1 MMSWSRFVAAIVLLL
16 AGSVQPAWSQVC
28 TPEVRGTL
36 AASGS
41 LAAPVVLGNTA
52 YFPAGNA
59 GLVWIDVTDPD
70 NPGLLGS
77 LDTQGQGMAA
87 VLEFFD
93 GYLVMADGSAG
104 LVVFTLA
111 GDGTPTQAATGS
123 VGGSAL
129 SLAGG
134 SGVYTVGTQ
143 EGSLVT
149 VSLGNGFNPE
159 VQGSVSV
166 GGPVRDQAQNLS
178 TVYCAAGSAGLVAVD
193 ISDRA
198 NPVVSATYDL
208 GGTVVSLAKDGNVLY
223 AGVEGVGLVAMEM
236 QASGLVTLASLS
248 TPATPTDIVAWG
260 GRVYIAMVDWGLMA
274 VDSSLGQAMLQLG
287 ELSLTG
293 ASGLAQAGDLLYV
306 GRGTQ
311 GFAAVDVSGCATAG
325 VTLSTLYIP
334 AAARATGSVN
344 TYWVTDVAMA
354 NMTQSPA
361 TLNIAYLV
369 KNQANPAPVNE
380 SLVLQPGEQRL
391 LADVFSSLFGLTS
404 ANGGLRV
411 ITSHPDVKVTSR
423 TYNAA
428 GAEGTYGQFIPALDA
443 SAAVIPGVPA
453 GLPQL
458 QENDGFRT
466 NIGLVNITPLDVTA
480 EVDLYRGSG
489 NLLGPVTVDLE
500 PYEMVQLDRVFDQVG
515 AGSVDNGYAV
525 VRVLTSG
532 GKVLAYASVADN
544 DSGDPIYVP
553 AQLLLPGSPFQ

>member
-1 MMSWSRFVAAIVLLL
+1 MKSPRHIVLGIVLLTGL
-16 AGSVQPAWSQVC
+16 AHPAWSQVC
-28 TPEVRGTL
+28 TPQLRGTL
-36 AASGS
+36 SASGS
-41 LAAPVVLGNTA
+41 LAAPVVLGSTA

-70 NPGLLGS
+70 NPELSGS
-77 LDTQGQGMAA
+77 LDTQGQGMAV

-104 LVVFTLA
+104 LIVFTLS
-111 GDGTPTQAATGS
+111 GDGTPTQAATGG

-149 VSLGNGFNPE
+149 VTLGEGFVPQ

-166 GGPVRDQAQNLS
+166 GGPVRDQVQSLS
-178 TVYCAAGSAGLVAVD
+178 TVYCAAGSAGLVTVD
-193 ISDRA
+193 VSDRE

-208 GGTVVSLAKDGNVLY
+208 GGTVRSLAKDGNILY
-223 AGVEGVGLVAMEM
+223 AGVEGVGLVALQME
-236 QASGLVTLASLS
+236 ASGLVTLASLT
-248 TPATPTDIVAWG
+248 TPATPTDIAAWG
-260 GRVYIAMVDWGLMA
+260 GRVYLAMSDWGILA
-274 VDSSLGQAMLQLG
+274 VDSSLGQALLQLG

-311 GFAAVDVSGCATAG
+311 GFAAVDVSSCATAG
-325 VTLSTLYIP
+325 VTLSTLYVP
-334 AAARATGSVN
+334 AAARATGSAN
-344 TYWVTDVAMA
+344 TYWVTDLAMA
-354 NMTQSPA
+354 NMTASPA

-369 KNQANPAPVNE
+369 KNQGNPAPANE
-380 SLVLQPGEQRL
+380 SVVLQPGEQML
-391 LADVFSSLFGLTS
+391 LEDVFSSLFDLTS

-428 GAEGTYGQFIPALDA
+428 GAEGTYGQFIPALDV
-443 SAAVIPGVPA
+443 SAAVVPGVPA

-458 QENDGFRT
+458 QQNDGFRT
-466 NIGLVNITPLDVTA
+466 NIGLVNITPLDITA
-480 EVDLYRGSG
+480 EVDLYLGTG

-500 PYEMVQLDRVFDQVG
+500 PYEMVQLDRVFTSVG

-532 GKVLAYASVADN
+532 GKVLAYASVVDN
-544 DSGDPIYVP
+544 GSGDPIYVP
-553 AQLLLPGSPFQ
+553 AQLLLPGSPFE